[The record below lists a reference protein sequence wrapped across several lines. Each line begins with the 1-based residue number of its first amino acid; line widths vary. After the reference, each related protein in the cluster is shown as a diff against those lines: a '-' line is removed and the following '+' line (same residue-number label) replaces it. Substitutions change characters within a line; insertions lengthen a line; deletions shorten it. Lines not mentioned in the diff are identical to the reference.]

1 MWLLRSSLIP
11 RIGRH
16 PINDCTAA
24 LKIVWTDENNSE
36 YVTLMD
42 VFKENAEELDIDLY
56 SSSQCCRKDRRDE
69 KKEFP
74 FSLLPPGYAFRLK
87 LK

>member
-1 MWLLRSSLIP
+1 
-11 RIGRH
+11 
-16 PINDCTAA
+16 
-24 LKIVWTDENNSE
+24 
-36 YVTLMD
+36 MD